1 MNIYVDE
8 KTAKRMAVIA
18 VERGEKPE
26 VLAEYA
32 VAEAALEYFRHRKD
46 DPAKAVQP

>member
-8 KTAKRMAVIA
+8 KTVRRLAVIA
-18 VERGEKPE
+18 AERGERPE

-32 VAEAALEYFRHRKD
+32 VAEAALTYFRHRKD
-46 DPAKAVQP
+46 DPADAVHK